1 MTMLKSLLAAGSV
14 AGVFSQSELLV
25 QTTLGPVQGHYAPE
39 NVREWNGIPY
49 ATPPVGN
56 LRWEQSTAHASWNE
70 TYTANFMAPGC
81 PQLCNLPPGNCPEY
95 GTDENCLFL
104 SVWAPNKPSSDP
116 SGYPVMFWIHGG
128 AFEQGLGDCALYNG
142 THYASSLDVVTV
154 AINYRLG
161 VLGYMAGETMEGNYG
176 ILDQRLAMQWA
187 HDNIAAFGGNPNKLT
202 IGGQSA
208 GGMSIAAH
216 LISEGSQSLF
226 AQGAMESNPLA
237 LPFHT
242 RESATVNADAAFAY
256 LGCSKNDIACMRT
269 KSADEILQAQA
280 HAPSLNLDNLFINF
294 LPWSPLVEPNG
305 LLPEQPLTAMA
316 AGRMAAKPMISGTVK
331 DEGQLFVYELFPK
344 PLNEVEYKLLV
355 SGIFGKDKA
364 KQILSLYPLNIGGTE
379 DGRDAFN
386 VLGTDLLFYCPLRM
400 ATRGYQSVLGSSN
413 VPTWIY
419 RFDHAMSF
427 DAWGPDYTFCY
438 TGNIVC
444 HGSELPFEFDV
455 FTDGSTVAYDPNADE
470 IQLTKDVSDLWANF
484 IHNANPNLGQ
494 YATPAS
500 WPLYDG
506 AADELLILNEPGV
519 QVAAHQREKYCNT
532 WDRLGY
538 FY

>member
-1 MTMLKSLLAAGSV
+1 
-14 AGVFSQSELLV
+14 
-25 QTTLGPVQGHYAPE
+25 
-39 NVREWNGIPY
+39 
-49 ATPPVGN
+49 
-56 LRWEQSTAHASWNE
+56 
-70 TYTANFMAPGC
+70 MAPGC

-104 SVWAPNKPSSDP
+104 SVWAPNKPSADP
-116 SGYPVMFWIHGG
+116 SGYPVMFWVHGG

-142 THYASSLDVVTV
+142 TQYAELDVVTV

-161 VLGYMAGETMEGNYG
+161 VLGYMAAENMEGNYG
-176 ILDQRLAMQWA
+176 ILDQRLALQWTQ
-187 HDNIAAFGGNPNKLT
+187 DNIAGFGGNPKRVT
-202 IGGQSA
+202 VGGQSA
-208 GGMSIAAH
+208 GGMSVAAH

-242 RESATVNADAAFAY
+242 RESSSANADAAFAY
-256 LGCSKNDIACMRT
+256 LGCAKNDIACMRS
-269 KSADEILQAQA
+269 KPVDQILEAQA
-280 HAPSLNLDNLFINF
+280 KSPSLNLDNLFINF
-294 LPWSPLVEPNG
+294 LPWSPLVEAGG
-305 LLPEQPLTAMA
+305 LIPEQPLVAMA

-344 PLNEVEYKLLV
+344 PLNELSYKLLV
-355 SGIFGKDKA
+355 EGIFGRDAA
-364 KQILSLYPLNIGGTE
+364 KEILRLYPLSCGGSD

-419 RFDHAMSF
+419 RFDHATSF
-427 DAWGPDYTFCY
+427 DCWGPGYEFCY

-444 HGSELPFEFDV
+444 HGSELPFEFNVFSDGGDV
-455 FTDGSTVAYDPNADE
+455 SYDPNTSE
-470 IQLTKDVSDLWANF
+470 LQLTKDVANLWANF
-484 IHNANPNLGQ
+484 IHNSDPNVGQ
-494 YATPAS
+494 FTTPAT
-500 WPLYDG
+500 WPIY
-506 AADELLILNEPGV
+506 AAKADELLVLNEPGV
-519 QVAAHQREKYCNT
+519 VVANHQREKFCDA

-538 FY
+538 YY